1 MTNAVTITAPE
12 GLPFV
17 DIEREFDAPPAAVF
31 RAHADPELVSQW
43 MGPHGYEMTLPE
55 WDFTSHG
62 SYRFI
67 HRDTEGNEYCFN
79 GTFHTVRENEM
90 VIQTFEF
97 EGAPDAVSIEKLT
110 LTDLGN
116 GRTKLSSRATY
127 PSVEV
132 RDAMVESGMEYGITE
147 GYESLDEVLAGWKN

>member
-1 MTNAVTITAPE
+1 MTNPVNITAPE
-12 GLPFV
+12 GLPFI
-17 DIEREFDAPPAAVF
+17 DIEREFEAPPSAVF

-43 MGPHGYEMTLPE
+43 MGPHGYEMDAPE
-55 WDFTSHG
+55 WNFTTHG
-62 SYRFI
+62 SYRFV
-67 HRDTEGNEYCFN
+67 HRDPEGNEYRFN
-79 GTFHTVRENEM
+79 GTFHTVRENEV

-132 RDAMVESGMEYGITE
+132 RDAMVESGMENGIVE
-147 GYESLDEVLAGWKN
+147 GYESLDAILAR

>member
-1 MTNAVTITAPE
+1 MTNPVTITAPE
-12 GLPFV
+12 GLPFI
-17 DIEREFDAPPAAVF
+17 DIEREFEAPPSAVF

-43 MGPHGYEMTLPE
+43 MGPHGYEMETPE
-55 WDFTSHG
+55 WNFTTHG
-62 SYRFI
+62 SYRFV
-67 HRDTEGNEYCFN
+67 HRDPDGNEYRFN
-79 GTFHTVRENEM
+79 GTFHTVRENEV

-132 RDAMVESGMEYGITE
+132 RDAMVQSGMEHGIVE
-147 GYESLDEVLAGWKN
+147 GYESLDAILARG

>member
-1 MTNAVTITAPE
+1 MTNPVTITAPE

-17 DIEREFDAPPAAVF
+17 DIEREFEAPPSAVF
-31 RAHADPELVSQW
+31 RAHADPELVAQW
-43 MGPHGYEMTLPE
+43 MGPHGYEMTVPE

-62 SYRFI
+62 SYRFV
-67 HRDTEGNEYCFN
+67 HRDGEGNEFRFN
-79 GTFHTVRENEM
+79 GTFHTVRENEV

-110 LTDLGN
+110 LTDLGG
-116 GRTKLSSRATY
+116 GRTRLSSRATY

-132 RDAMVESGMEYGITE
+132 RDAMVESGMEHGLVE
-147 GYESLDEVLAGWKN
+147 GYESLDEILAR

>member
-1 MTNAVTITAPE
+1 MTNPVTITAPE

-55 WDFTSHG
+55 WNFTSHG

-67 HRDTEGNEYCFN
+67 HRDTEGNEYRFN

-147 GYESLDEVLAGWKN
+147 GYESLDEILAG